1 MFKSIAM
8 IVAGL
13 STTATVAFA
22 AAETAGP
29 VQTPASAYELS
40 ESERAV
46 FVDYL
51 VCSET
56 AAIRIMSESEAAPCI
71 LLYTEVKLTFVPEID
86 LITFLQMPPM
96 ERQVVNME
104 GYADTSN
111 GARPTPSSS
120 RSFRKKPA
128 DGSRDRSTEPASPIQ
143 RSGSLRQRLPE
154 PLVQFH
160 ENSTANRTSC
170 WGAVQLHASLMLW
183 IVCVPITPSFTPR
196 YSQAVVRMP
205 CNARA
210 VSTGQSSVRR
220 RSGNSL
226 PIRRAWK

>member
-71 LLYTEVKLTFVPEID
+71 LLYTEVKLTFVPEFD

-104 GYADTSN
+104 GYAGYVEWRAANPELFEELSEE
-111 GARPTPSSS
+111 ARG
-120 RSFRKKPA
+120 RIA
-128 DGSRDRSTEPASPIQ
+128 
-143 RSGSLRQRLPE
+143 
-154 PLVQFH
+154 
-160 ENSTANRTSC
+160 
-170 WGAVQLHASLMLW
+170 
-183 IVCVPITPSFTPR
+183 
-196 YSQAVVRMP
+196 
-205 CNARA
+205 
-210 VSTGQSSVRR
+210 GQV
-220 RSGNSL
+220 N
-226 PIRRAWK
+226 

>member
-29 VQTPASAYELS
+29 VQAPASAYELS

-71 LLYTEVKLTFVPEID
+71 LLYTEVKLTFVPEVD

-96 ERQVVNME
+96 ERHVGEHGRLCRIRRMARGQRRAVRGAFGRGPRTDRGTGQLNLPHPNDVRAVFDRGCLNRLFSSTRTRRRTE
-104 GYADTSN
+104 HPA
-111 GARPTPSSS
+111 GAR
-120 RSFRKKPA
+120 
-128 DGSRDRSTEPASPIQ
+128 
-143 RSGSLRQRLPE
+143 
-154 PLVQFH
+154 
-160 ENSTANRTSC
+160 
-170 WGAVQLHASLMLW
+170 VQLHASLHALD
-183 IVCVPITPSFTPR
+183 CLR
-196 YSQAVVRMP
+196 ADHAVVHAAVQPGRRQ
-205 CNARA
+205 NALQRA
-210 VSTGQSSVRR
+210 CGLHSASRR
-220 RSGNSL
+220 
-226 PIRRAWK
+226 